1 MGKPA
6 SEHLAPLAA
15 KPMNE
20 LDQWFVQE
28 VIPLEGY
35 LMAYLRSH
43 WRSSAEIADLRQ
55 DIYVRIYQAAKVER
69 PRNLKPFIRT
79 VARNLLIDRV
89 RQSNV
94 VPMQPLS
101 PADERTLA
109 ADETGADERLIT
121 QQSLSQ
127 VLGAIEN
134 LPTRCRE
141 VVELR
146 RLHGLSQRETAARM
160 GITEDT
166 VERQMA
172 KAMRRL
178 ADLLLEPM
186 ATTGRPSRGNR
197 PGRPRV

>member
-1 MGKPA
+1 
-6 SEHLAPLAA
+6 
-15 KPMNE
+15 MNE

-35 LMAYLRSH
+35 LMAYLRRH
-43 WRSSAEIADLRQ
+43 WRNTAELADLRQ
-55 DIYVRIYQAAKVER
+55 DIYVRVYLAAKVER

-79 VARNLLIDRV
+79 VARNMLIDRV

-94 VPMQPLS
+94 IPMQPLS
-101 PADERTLA
+101 PADERSLA
-109 ADETGADERLIT
+109 ADDTAADDRLIT

-127 VLGAIEN
+127 VLRAIES
-134 LPTRCRE
+134 LPARCRE

-178 ADLLLEPM
+178 ADLVLDPAPPPGEP
-186 ATTGRPSRGNR
+186 ARGHRSGRTPA
-197 PGRPRV
+197 